1 MDTDRGADAQSRRG
15 RSSPSGENGREMAE
29 VLSLAL
35 PFFGLIFLG
44 YGSGKI
50 VRLPDVGLAWLQFF
64 VVYLALPALFF
75 QMLSQTPI
83 EELANWRFVAA
94 TTTATAAA
102 FAIAFGIGMLA
113 TRGRIPE
120 ATIQGIVGGYANV
133 GYMGPGLTL
142 AALGPTATVPAALI
156 FCFDSMLLFTLVPVL
171 MAIGGTEGGGVWAT
185 VKVCLK
191 RIFTHPFILA
201 TIAGVAAAAL
211 EFRPPQA
218 LDQLLTYL
226 RSAAAPCALFA
237 MGVTAALRPVPGVPW
252 ELPFLLIVKL
262 VLHPLM
268 VFALMLLIGGFSSSW
283 VETAVLM
290 ASLPPAANAF
300 VLASQYRVYV
310 ERASGAVL
318 FGTAAS
324 VLTVT
329 LTLYLITED
338 LLPLLH

>member
-1 MDTDRGADAQSRRG
+1 MAQ
-15 RSSPSGENGREMAE
+15 

-75 QMLSQTPI
+75 QMLAQTPI

-94 TTTATAAA
+94 TTAATAVA
-102 FAIAFGIGMLA
+102 FALAFGIGMLA
-113 TRGRIPE
+113 SRGRIPE
-120 ATIQGIVGGYANV
+120 ATIQGLVGGYANV

-142 AALGPTATVPAALI
+142 AALGAAATVPTALI
-156 FCFDSMLLFTLVPVL
+156 FCFDSVLLFTLVPVL
-171 MAIGGTEGGGVWAT
+171 MAVGGNEGGGVRAT
-185 VKVCLK
+185 TMVCLK

-201 TIAGVAAAAL
+201 TIAGVAAAAI

-237 MGVTAALRPVPGVPW
+237 MGVTAALRPITGVPW
-252 ELPFLLIVKL
+252 ELPLLLLVKL
-262 VLHPLM
+262 VVHPLL
-268 VFALMLLIGGFSSSW
+268 VLAFILAAGGFSPTW

-290 ASLPPAANAF
+290 ASLPPAANCF
-300 VLASQYRVYV
+300 VLASQYRVYM
-310 ERASGAVL
+310 ERASSAVL
-318 FGTAAS
+318 LGTAAS
-324 VLTVT
+324 VATVT
-329 LTLYLITED
+329 LTLYLIAED
-338 LLPLLH
+338 LLPLLR